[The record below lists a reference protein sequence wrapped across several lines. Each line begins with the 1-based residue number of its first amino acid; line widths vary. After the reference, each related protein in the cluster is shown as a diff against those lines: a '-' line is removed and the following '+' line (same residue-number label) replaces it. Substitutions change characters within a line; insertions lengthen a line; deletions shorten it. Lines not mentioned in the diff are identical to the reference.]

1 MTAEFRTQPRHRP
14 PATWR
19 MLVAVATAAL
29 LGGCLDLKPP
39 EACSVTVAP
48 ATLSLPINGTAALVG
63 TAFDCA
69 GNSIRNR
76 RLNYSSSN
84 SAVATVTAEGQV
96 IGVGVGSAT
105 VSAVTS
111 GKTGS
116 AAVTVTP
123 EVAASVTVTPGP
135 VTLRRTN
142 TRQLTAT
149 ARNAQGV
156 VITGRAFQW
165 ASSNSAVASVDQA
178 GLVTAVAAGQAEITA
193 ESNQTVGRATVTVT
207 EIPIG
212 SCALAPAS
220 VRLTVGEGVQP
231 VLTLR
236 DTAARVLPATG
247 RPIVWS
253 SDNET
258 VATVSAS
265 GLVAT
270 RRAGTARIRAASAEY
285 PAVTCETAVTAV
297 DPRIAQVVITPRTG
311 ALRVGIPRGF
321 SVTLLDSV
329 QGAIPP
335 GRVVTW
341 STPTPT
347 VASVTAAG
355 IVTGLALGTARL
367 VATAEGVADTVTLA
381 VTRIPVGG
389 VTVTP
394 LQATV
399 YENQQQAFRATVTD
413 SVGTEVTDRAVEW
426 TSSDPARASVSAA
439 GVARGLASGTVTI
452 GATVE
457 GRTGTAQLVVLPTPV
472 DTIVVADT
480 AFTVV
485 RGLTTAFA
493 ITLRDS
499 TGATLRGRAVLVTS
513 DFPNIADGV
522 ANAASDRVDVRGLAV
537 GTARFSLQ
545 VVDANGR
552 NQGKVS
558 RVRITVVLPP
568 AVSAP
573 APSRASPPPP

>member
-1 MTAEFRTQPRHRP
+1 MTVAHRTLPCHRR
-14 PATWR
+14 PAAGR
-19 MLVAVATAAL
+19 VFAAVATAAL
-29 LGGCLDLKPP
+29 LAGCLDLKPP
-39 EACSVTVAP
+39 EACTVTVAP
-48 ATLSLPINGTAALVG
+48 ATLTLPINGTAALVG

-69 GNSIRNR
+69 GNSIRGR

-84 SAVATVTAEGQV
+84 SAVATVTSEGQV

-105 VSAVTS
+105 VSAVTN

-116 AAVTVTP
+116 ATVTVTP
-123 EVAASVTVTPGP
+123 EVAATVSVTPGP
-135 VTLRRTN
+135 ITLRRTN

-149 ARNAQGV
+149 ARNAQGA

-165 ASSNSAVASVDQA
+165 ASSNSAVASVDQS

-193 ESNQTVGRATVTVT
+193 ESNQTVGRAAVTVT

-212 SCALAPAS
+212 SCALAPSA
-220 VRLTVGEGVQP
+220 VRLTGGDSVQP

-236 DTAARVLPATG
+236 DTAGRVLPATG
-247 RPIVWS
+247 RVIVWS

-258 VATVSAS
+258 VALVAAS

-311 ALRVGIPRGF
+311 ALRIGIPRGF

-347 VASVTAAG
+347 IASVTPAG

-367 VATAEGVADTVTLA
+367 VATAEGVADTVALA

-413 SVGTEVTDRAVEW
+413 SVGTEVTDRTVEW
-426 TSSDPARASVSAA
+426 TSSDPSRASVSAA
-439 GVARGLASGTVTI
+439 GVARALAAGTVAI

-457 GRTGTAQLVVLPTPV
+457 GRAGAAQLVILPTPV
-472 DTIVVADT
+472 DSIVVADT

-537 GTARFSLQ
+537 GTARFTLQ

-552 NQGKVS
+552 NQGRAS
-558 RVRITVVLPP
+558 RVRITVALPP
-568 AVSAP
+568 P
-573 APSRASPPPP
+573 ATPPRSSPPPP

>member
-1 MTAEFRTQPRHRP
+1 MTVAHRTLPCHRR
-14 PATWR
+14 PAAGR
-19 MLVAVATAAL
+19 VFAAVATASL
-29 LGGCLDLKPP
+29 LAGCLDLKPP
-39 EACSVTVAP
+39 EACTVTVAP
-48 ATLSLPINGTAALVG
+48 ATLTLPINGTAALVG

-69 GNSIRNR
+69 GNSIRGR

-84 SAVATVTAEGQV
+84 SAVATVTSEGQV

-105 VSAVTS
+105 VSAVTN

-123 EVAASVTVTPGP
+123 EVAATVSVTPGP
-135 VTLRRTN
+135 ITLRRTN

-193 ESNQTVGRATVTVT
+193 ESNQTVGRAAVTVT

-212 SCALAPAS
+212 SCALAPSTA
-220 VRLTVGEGVQP
+220 RLTVGESVQP

-236 DTAARVLPATG
+236 DTAERVLPATG
-247 RPIVWS
+247 RVIVWS

-258 VATVSAS
+258 VATVAAS

-311 ALRVGIPRGF
+311 ALRIGIPRGF

-347 VASVTAAG
+347 IATVTSAG

-367 VATAEGVADTVTLA
+367 VATAEGVADTVALS
-381 VTRIPVGG
+381 VTRVPVGG

-399 YENQQQAFRATVTD
+399 FENQQQAFRATVTD
-413 SVGTEVTDRAVEW
+413 SVGTEVTDRTVEW
-426 TSSDPARASVSAA
+426 TSSDPSRASVSAA
-439 GVARGLASGTVTI
+439 GVARALASGTVAI

-457 GRTGTAQLVVLPTPV
+457 GRAGTAQLVILPTPV
-472 DTIVVADT
+472 DSIVVADT

-485 RGLTTAFA
+485 QGLATAFA

-499 TGATLRGRAVLVTS
+499 SGATLRGRAVLVTS

-522 ANAASDRVDVRGLAV
+522 ANAVSDRVDVRGLAV
-537 GTARFSLQ
+537 GTARFTLQ

-552 NQGKVS
+552 NQGRAS
-558 RVRITVVLPP
+558 RVRITVTLPP
-568 AVSAP
+568 AAAP
-573 APSRASPPPP
+573 PRSSPPPP

>member
-1 MTAEFRTQPRHRP
+1 
-14 PATWR
+14 
-19 MLVAVATAAL
+19 
-29 LGGCLDLKPP
+29 
-39 EACSVTVAP
+39 
-48 ATLSLPINGTAALVG
+48 
-63 TAFDCA
+63 
-69 GNSIRNR
+69 
-76 RLNYSSSN
+76 
-84 SAVATVTAEGQV
+84 
-96 IGVGVGSAT
+96 
-105 VSAVTS
+105 
-111 GKTGS
+111 
-116 AAVTVTP
+116 
-123 EVAASVTVTPGP
+123 
-135 VTLRRTN
+135 
-142 TRQLTAT
+142 
-149 ARNAQGV
+149 
-156 VITGRAFQW
+156 
-165 ASSNSAVASVDQA
+165 VDQT

-193 ESNQTVGRATVTVT
+193 ESNQTVGRAAVTVT

-212 SCALAPAS
+212 SCALAPSA
-220 VRLTVGEGVQP
+220 VRLTVGESVQP

-236 DTAARVLPATG
+236 DTAGRVLPATG
-247 RPIVWS
+247 RVIVWS

-258 VATVSAS
+258 VALVAAS

-311 ALRVGIPRGF
+311 ALRIGIPRGF

-347 VASVTAAG
+347 IASVTAAG
-355 IVTGLALGTARL
+355 IVTGLTLGTARL

-537 GTARFSLQ
+537 GTARFTLQ

-552 NQGKVS
+552 NQGRAS
-558 RVRITVVLPP
+558 RVRITVALPP
-568 AVSAP
+568 P
-573 APSRASPPPP
+573 ATPPRSSPPPP

>member
-1 MTAEFRTQPRHRP
+1 MTVAHRTLPCHRR
-14 PATWR
+14 PAAGR
-19 MLVAVATAAL
+19 VFAAVATATL
-29 LGGCLDLKPP
+29 LAGCLDLKPP
-39 EACSVTVAP
+39 EACTVTVAP
-48 ATLSLPINGTAALVG
+48 ATLTLPINATAALVG

-69 GNSIRNR
+69 GNSIRGR

-84 SAVATVTAEGQV
+84 SAVATVTSEGQV

-105 VSAVTS
+105 VSAVTN

-123 EVAASVTVTPGP
+123 EVAATVSVTPGP
-135 VTLRRTN
+135 ITLRRTP

-193 ESNQTVGRATVTVT
+193 ESNQTVGRAAVTVT

-212 SCALAPAS
+212 SCALAPSTA
-220 VRLTVGEGVQP
+220 RLTVGESVQP

-236 DTAARVLPATG
+236 DTAGRVLPATG
-247 RPIVWS
+247 RVIVWS

-258 VATVSAS
+258 VATVAAS

-311 ALRVGIPRGF
+311 ALRIGIPRGF

-347 VASVTAAG
+347 IATVTPAG

-367 VATAEGVADTVTLA
+367 VATAEGVADTVALA
-381 VTRIPVGG
+381 VTRVPVGG

-399 YENQQQAFRATVTD
+399 FENQQQAFRATVTD
-413 SVGTEVTDRAVEW
+413 SVGTEVTDRTVEW
-426 TSSDPARASVSAA
+426 TSSDPSRASVSAA
-439 GVARGLASGTVTI
+439 GVARALASGTVAI

-457 GRTGTAQLVVLPTPV
+457 GRAGTAQLVILPTPV
-472 DTIVVADT
+472 DSIVVADT

-485 RGLTTAFA
+485 RGLATAFA

-537 GTARFSLQ
+537 GTARFTLQ

-552 NQGKVS
+552 NQGRAS
-558 RVRITVVLPP
+558 RVRITVALPP
-568 AVSAP
+568 AAAP
-573 APSRASPPPP
+573 PRSSPPPP